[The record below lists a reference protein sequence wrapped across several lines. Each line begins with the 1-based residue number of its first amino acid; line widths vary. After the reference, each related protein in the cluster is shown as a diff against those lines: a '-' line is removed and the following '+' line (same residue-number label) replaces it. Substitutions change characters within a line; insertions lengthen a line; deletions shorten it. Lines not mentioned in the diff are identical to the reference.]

1 MSRTREALSS
11 VQVVSNWELRQTIVV
26 VLMLLLVGYLAYG
39 LFFTPALFMDDWT
52 SVVERV
58 VTDNAQWL
66 DTSQRRPL
74 LFSTFLLQY
83 HLLGLNISA
92 YYVSLWLLY
101 IVMAV
106 LLYAIIAKLPLPY
119 PDLFGLITA
128 TLFLVYPTNYTHMWL
143 IQFGIYC
150 ATTVSLLYGYLLL
163 RFARGGS
170 WLTFVLALVCLLLPL
185 GVYEGQMGIAAAW
198 AIVLFVLYY
207 RQNSTVR
214 GIGLLVPVV
223 LMGIYAFWRTFGYQA
238 TGVTDK
244 YLDQITSSPFEL
256 LSRLL
261 LGYKITLGWGW
272 TSGVSDFLPWVSS
285 AKMAVLTLFGFVITL
300 WFISWLILRARSG
313 KNKDNSSN
321 WTRDDRSA
329 SITPYLIAAVC
340 GVLLIGAGYIPTIT
354 VFLPSLSGIGSRF
367 NLFATIGGA
376 VSIAAM
382 LMIGSILISSNK
394 AQAKY
399 LFLVSTV
406 PFIVVG
412 ILANATVQY
421 HNKIAWQEQQGI
433 WKELFVAA
441 PNLEDDTFVLFI
453 LPGFENRTGFINWK
467 RTPLSASWEASS
479 GIRLLYDNVTLHADV
494 YFPDIDEPIEPSL
507 TKDGV
512 LTYDTGILTPYSRV
526 VAFTF
531 DNRAGDLV
539 QLKELPVEFVQ
550 DIEDPIELCAKCILG
565 EGDSDPHFR
574 DLIRE

>member
-1 MSRTREALSS
+1 
-11 VQVVSNWELRQTIVV
+11 
-26 VLMLLLVGYLAYG
+26 
-39 LFFTPALFMDDWT
+39 
-52 SVVERV
+52 
-58 VTDNAQWL
+58 
-66 DTSQRRPL
+66 
-74 LFSTFLLQY
+74 
-83 HLLGLNISA
+83 
-92 YYVSLWLLY
+92 
-101 IVMAV
+101 
-106 LLYAIIAKLPLPY
+106 
-119 PDLFGLITA
+119 
-128 TLFLVYPTNYTHMWL
+128 
-143 IQFGIYC
+143 
-150 ATTVSLLYGYLLL
+150 
-163 RFARGGS
+163 
-170 WLTFVLALVCLLLPL
+170 
-185 GVYEGQMGIAAAW
+185 
-198 AIVLFVLYY
+198 
-207 RQNSTVR
+207 
-214 GIGLLVPVV
+214 
-223 LMGIYAFWRTFGYQA
+223 
-238 TGVTDK
+238 VTDK
-244 YLDQITSSPFEL
+244 YLAQITSSPFEL

-272 TSGVSDFLPWVSS
+272 TSAVSDFLPWVSS

-313 KNKDNSSN
+313 KDKGNSSN
-321 WTRDDRSA
+321 WTMDDRSA
-329 SITPYLIAAVC
+329 NITPYLIAAVC

-433 WKELFVAA
+433 WKELFIAA

-494 YFPDIDEPIEPSL
+494 FFPDIDEPIEPSL
-507 TKDGV
+507 TKEGV

-531 DNRAGDLV
+531 DNRAGNLV
-539 QLKELPVEFVQ
+539 QLEELPVEFVQ
-550 DIEDPIELCAKCILG
+550 DIEDPIELCAKCILD

-574 DLIRE
+574 DLILE